1 MIPVYLVV
9 IILSCTFCTDK
20 SLLFIYH
27 AHGIVTDLVG
37 CDAVVR
43 KLEEYRATMEQ
54 CKSLGRDP
62 REFIE
67 WNFVFAGSP
76 GTGKTT
82 VARRMGRM
90 FSRLGLLPCE
100 DVVEVSASDLI
111 TGYVG
116 QAGKKS
122 KFIRTFLNSA
132 CFKTKISYFS
142 FGKSSGSLDQG

>member
-1 MIPVYLVV
+1 M
-9 IILSCTFCTDK
+9 K
-20 SLLFIYH
+20 
-27 AHGIVTDLVG
+27 
-37 CDAVVR
+37 
-43 KLEEYRATMEQ
+43 KLEEYRATLEQ
-54 CKSLGRDP
+54 CKALGRDP

-111 TGYVG
+111 TGYAG

-122 KFIRTFLNSA
+122 KYIRLSCVCTHALTDFGSNILFISIIALEVL
-132 CFKTKISYFS
+132 TKAR
-142 FGKSSGSLDQG
+142 GKVLFIDEAYQVSILL

>member
-1 MIPVYLVV
+1 M
-9 IILSCTFCTDK
+9 K
-20 SLLFIYH
+20 
-27 AHGIVTDLVG
+27 
-37 CDAVVR
+37 
-43 KLEEYRATMEQ
+43 KLEEYRATLEQ
-54 CKSLGRDP
+54 CKNLGRDP

-111 TGYVG
+111 TGFVG

-122 KFIRTFLNSA
+122 KYTRLYTYTYFYVPW
-132 CFKTKISYFS
+132 FKYINYF
-142 FGKSSGSLDQG
+142 KYSS